1 MSPRARLGAPQRR
14 APAGLESAL
23 AFWCT
28 CADVAELWLTRHGG
42 TAAGS
47 VATRRLDDLVAFAR
61 AASPFY
67 RSLYEGLPAR
77 PALAELPPVS
87 KPDLMARF
95 DDWCTDPRIDR
106 ASVERFLADPARI
119 GAAYLERYR
128 VWKSSGTS
136 GIPGIFV
143 QDRLALAAY
152 DALVTVQLDPAAVG
166 ADVAARLAAAQWKAA
181 LVAAVGDHYASVA
194 SWERLRHAYPAAS
207 AQTFSALQP
216 LGSLCRALEE
226 FQPVMLASYPSVLA
240 LLAAERRAGRLRIA
254 PAIVWSGGEQL
265 RESVARAI
273 ADAFGCPVLN
283 EYGAS
288 ECLSIAYECREGWM
302 HLNSEWV
309 ILEPID
315 RRGHPVAP
323 GELSHSVLVTNL
335 ANHVQPII
343 RYDLGDRVKLAGAP
357 CACGNPL
364 PAFRL
369 EGRSDATL
377 ELAVRGKRAVRLPPL
392 ALATALERGAG
403 EARFQIAQTARDA
416 IAVRFD
422 AHGARE
428 RAALWRQA
436 LPGLREYLDAQG
448 LGGVR
453 VSLDRGAPHVDARSG
468 KLHAV
473 VVEKPA
479 AWSAPPS

>member
-1 MSPRARLGAPQRR
+1 MRPRTQVAAQRR

-42 TAAGS
+42 LAPSEAAS
-47 VATRRLDDLVAFAR
+47 RRLNDLVAYAR

-67 RSLYEGLPAR
+67 RRLYDGLPAN
-77 PALAELPPVS
+77 PGLCELPPVS

-106 ASVERFLADPARI
+106 ASIERFLADPARI
-119 GAAYLERYR
+119 GSAYLERYR

-143 QDRLALAAY
+143 QDRLALAVY
-152 DALVTVQLDPAAVG
+152 DALVAVQLDPATVG
-166 ADVAARLAAAQWKAA
+166 TDVAARLAAAQWKAA
-181 LVAAVGDHYASVA
+181 LVAATGDHYASVA
-194 SWERLRHAYPAAS
+194 SWERLRYAYPAA
-207 AQTFSALQP
+207 AARTFSALQP
-216 LGSLCRALEE
+216 LAALARELE
-226 FQPVMLASYPSVLA
+226 AFQPAMLASYPSVLA
-240 LLAAERRAGRLRIA
+240 LLAAEKRAGRLHIA
-254 PAIVWSGGEQL
+254 PAVVWSGGEQL
-265 RESVARAI
+265 RGAAARAI
-273 ADAFGCPVLN
+273 AEAFGCPVLN

-315 RRGHPVAP
+315 RRGHPVPP

-335 ANHVQPII
+335 ANHVQPVI

-364 PAFRL
+364 PAFRH
-369 EGRSDATL
+369 EGRCDATL
-377 ELAVRGKRAVRLPPL
+377 ELAVRGKPAVRLPPL
-392 ALATALERGAG
+392 AVATALELGAG
-403 EARFQIAQTARDA
+403 DTRFQIAQTARA
-416 IAVRFD
+416 ALAVRFD

-428 RAALWRQA
+428 RAALWRRA
-436 LPGLREYLDAQG
+436 APGLRAYLDAQG
-448 LGGVR
+448 LGAVR
-453 VSLDRGAPHVDARSG
+453 MSLEREAPHVDARSG

-473 VVEKPA
+473 VVEKP
-479 AWSAPPS
+479 SRGVSPRTL